1 VNFETSRRLAGE
13 RSNRKEKC
21 VTQSSEQCSPKPDAI
36 AAHYS
41 SGYEADRLH
50 QGAGQLDRERSREL
64 LGRFLP
70 PAPAAILDIGGG
82 PGGHACWLAA
92 RGYMVHLIDITPLH
106 VEMARH
112 ASTRQPDSPLT
123 SAELG
128 DARALSWDAE
138 TVDAVVLFGPLYHLT
153 DRADRVQALREA
165 RRVLRP
171 GGILLAVAISR
182 FASALDGLCRGYL
195 RDPQFAEIV
204 HRDLTDGQHRN
215 PSGRPEYFMDTFFHH
230 PNELRTEVVEAGFS
244 AATVYGVEGPGWLL
258 PDFDTWWDNRD
269 HRDRLLQLAHV
280 LEAEPSILGVSAHL
294 MVVASR

>member
-1 VNFETSRRLAGE
+1 M
-13 RSNRKEKC
+13 
-21 VTQSSEQCSPKPDAI
+21 TQSSEQCSPKPDAI

-41 SGYEADRLH
+41 SGYEGDRLH

-70 PAPAAILDIGGG
+70 PAPAAVLDIGGG

-112 ASTRQPDSPLT
+112 ASTRQPASPLT

-128 DARALSWDAE
+128 DARALSWEAE

-182 FASALDGLCRGYL
+182 FIHLNQIRLAKNYTKNFIQKVNIRICNVSNHLVLSKPEMR
-195 RDPQFAEIV
+195 
-204 HRDLTDGQHRN
+204 
-215 PSGRPEYFMDTFFHH
+215 SGRP
-230 PNELRTEVVEAGFS
+230 
-244 AATVYGVEGPGWLL
+244 
-258 PDFDTWWDNRD
+258 TWK
-269 HRDRLLQLAHV
+269 
-280 LEAEPSILGVSAHL
+280 VS
-294 MVVASR
+294 SKKWKG